1 MTSPNSESNPLDMSA
16 PGGQISAS
24 LTLPQGMGLQTMPIM
39 LSVSLP
45 EKDKGD
51 NKMGVL
57 PPVLQLI
64 QQSGL
69 QTLSQIFPQAA
80 PPLTNS
86 SQATSIQDYTTPSPA
101 HPNVETDLSEA
112 SLKPPAKPAFDLS
125 SFLKLQN
132 PNDLVSIQN
141 RISLANNS
149 LNSLANVVQEST
161 NSQVLPQT
169 QTLTSATEQ
178 GSDNRQNDVVHPS
191 SSLSSSEAPAVLQN
205 LSVHDAI
212 AVHLGGNEFTRP
224 DLISPHLEALV
235 SNATFIQQ
243 CGNQDLASGQY
254 ATNAAPQLTIHQSAD
269 ALQTHGQHA
278 GEPLMSVG
286 DQCQMPS
293 DLQSSTLQSNI
304 QNQMLCSSTALGHQ
318 TDGTELSSQHVET
331 SQLTQ
336 NHMEDISL
344 NTQQKCNDV
353 AIGNE
358 MTVVGYNPQDYLQ
371 MQTSLATA
379 AAYIPIREDLAN
391 QDPSTVAA
399 SLASQIEAISSAI
412 NNQSGLIQLPTAGP
426 NPQCPSHLVDLVLKL
441 AGKRDANV
449 QRETPPVAVSI
460 PVEPV
465 IGAGLAIPEVF
476 VSFCVGC
483 NSASEANPCLIHD
496 TEYTAIA
503 DSPIPTRARASLPT
517 CFYLKPSETIL
528 QNVIGV
534 WSKVALKAKSKFGP
548 LVGKVSSSA
557 PGESKLGSLPE
568 FKVIYSDKVDQY
580 DLEDEQECNWL
591 KFVQMART
599 EASQNMVVTQLGS
612 EIYFFTTKQVYPGE
626 ELLFWYSKDYA
637 RFLGVPVSPET
648 KKIKMCYV
656 CGKVFVGRLNL
667 RAHQKLLHADVVKRK
682 WNCNMCEQGF
692 TSSAKLNDHM
702 NIHMGIK
709 PHTCQYCGKRFTDQS
724 NLRQH
729 LLTHSNVKRFSC
741 TQCGNQFRQKIHL
754 QTHMLTHTGEKNLQC
769 NFCVKKF
776 ARESDRKQHQYQH
789 TKEKIYQC
797 LECNKI
803 FYKLQN
809 YKRHALMHTGEK
821 NHACPKCQKRF
832 YTKYHLQRHSKIC
845 KGATTKIYLNKHEKN
860 LNLEEIANE
869 LTAGPSASRTLG
881 TNTATP

>member
-1 MTSPNSESNPLDMSA
+1 MTTPNSESNSQDMSA
-16 PGGQISAS
+16 QGGQISAP

-45 EKDKGD
+45 EKDMEN
-51 NKMGVL
+51 NKLGVL

-69 QTLSQIFPQAA
+69 QTLSQIFPQVA

-86 SQATSIQDYTTPSPA
+86 SQATPIQDYTTSSPA
-101 HPNVETDLSEA
+101 HPNVATGSPDT
-112 SLKPPAKPAFDLS
+112 SLKPSARPSLDLS
-125 SFLKLQN
+125 SVLKLQN
-132 PNDLVSIQN
+132 SSELVSIQN
-141 RISLANNS
+141 RLSLANTS
-149 LNSLANVVQEST
+149 INSLANLVQEST
-161 NSQVLPQT
+161 NSQVLHST
-169 QTLTSATEQ
+169 QTLNNSSEE
-178 GSDNRQNDVVHPS
+178 GSGNRQSDVVHPS
-191 SSLSSSEAPAVLQN
+191 LPSSQAPAALQN
-205 LSVHDAI
+205 MSVPDAI
-212 AVHLGGNEFTRP
+212 AVHLGSGEFTRS

-243 CGNQDLASGQY
+243 CANQDLASGQY
-254 ATNAAPQLTIHQSAD
+254 LTNQASQLTSHQPANT
-269 ALQTHGQHA
+269 LQTHGQHA
-278 GEPLMSVG
+278 GEPLLSVG
-286 DQCQMPS
+286 NQCQLAS
-293 DLQSSTLQSNI
+293 DLQSTSLQSNI
-304 QNQMLCSSTALGHQ
+304 PSQMLCTSTALGHQ
-318 TDGTELSSQHVET
+318 TDGTELSSQHQEAP
-331 SQLTQ
+331 QLTQ
-336 NHMEDISL
+336 HHIEDISL
-344 NTQQKCNDV
+344 TQQKCNDV
-353 AIGNE
+353 TIGNE

-379 AAYIPIREDLAN
+379 AYIPLREELSN

-412 NNQSGLIQLPTAGP
+412 TNQSGLIQLPTTGP

-441 AGKRDANV
+441 AGKRDANIPH
-449 QRETPPVAVSI
+449 ETTAVTVSI

-465 IGAGLAIPEVF
+465 TGAGLAIPEVF

-483 NSASEANPCLIHD
+483 DSASETTPCLVHD
-496 TEYTAIA
+496 TEYSAIV
-503 DSPIPTRARASLPT
+503 DSPIPSKARASLPT
-517 CFYLKPSETIL
+517 CLCLKSSETIL
-528 QNVIGV
+528 QNVTGV
-534 WSKVALKAKSKFGP
+534 WAKVKLKAKSKFGP
-548 LVGKVSSSA
+548 LVGKISSSA

-568 FKVIYSDKVDQY
+568 FKVIYSNKVDQY

-599 EASQNMVVTQLGS
+599 EAAQNMVVTQLGS
-612 EIYFFTTKQVYPGE
+612 EIFFFTTKEVYPGE
-626 ELLFWYSKDYA
+626 ELFFWYSKDYA

-648 KKIKMCYV
+648 KKIKTCYV

-709 PHTCQYCGKRFTDQS
+709 PHTCQICGKRFTDQS

-769 NFCVKKF
+769 SFCVKKF

-797 LECNKI
+797 MDCNKI

-881 TNTATP
+881 NSTATS

>member
-1 MTSPNSESNPLDMSA
+1 MAASE
-16 PGGQISAS
+16 GQISAA

-45 EKDKGD
+45 EK
-51 NKMGVL
+51 NTANSKMSVL

-69 QTLSQIFPQAA
+69 QTLSQIFPQVGA
-80 PPLTNS
+80 PLTSS
-86 SQATSIQDYTTPSPA
+86 SQATSIQDYTTPA
-101 HPNVETDLSEA
+101 HPCVTACLTDT
-112 SLKPPAKPAFDLS
+112 SLKPPRTSFDLS
-125 SFLKLQN
+125 SILKLGN
-132 PNDLVSIQN
+132 PNELVSIQN
-141 RISLANNS
+141 RSSLANAS
-149 LNSLANVVQEST
+149 LSSLANIVQETT
-161 NSQVLPQT
+161 NSQVLHP
-169 QTLTSATEQ
+169 TLNNSSEQ
-178 GSDNRQNDVVHPS
+178 AGDNGESSVIH
-191 SSLSSSEAPAVLQN
+191 SSLSSSQTPAVLQN
-205 LSVHDAI
+205 LSVQDAI
-212 AVHLGGNEFTRP
+212 AVHLGGGEFARS
-224 DLISPHLEALV
+224 DLISPQLEALV
-235 SNATFIQQ
+235 SNSAFIQQ
-243 CGNQDLASGQY
+243 CANQDLASGQY
-254 ATNAAPQLTIHQSAD
+254 LTNQSSHLTDHQSTD
-269 ALQTHGQHA
+269 SLQTHSQHA
-278 GEPLMSVG
+278 GESLMSVG
-286 DQCQMPS
+286 DQCQMTS
-293 DLQSSTLQSNI
+293 DLQSSIPS
-304 QNQMLCSSTALGHQ
+304 QMLCTNTDLGHQ
-318 TDGTELSSQHVET
+318 PDRADLTGQE
-331 SQLTQ
+331 QLTQ
-336 NHMEDISL
+336 HHIEDIGLS
-344 NTQQKCNDV
+344 QQKCNDV

-371 MQTSLATA
+371 MQTNLASAA
-379 AAYIPIREDLAN
+379 AAYIPISEELPN

-412 NNQSGLIQLPTAGP
+412 TSQDPSTVAASLASQIEAISSAITSQSGFVQLPTTGS

-441 AGKRDANV
+441 AGKRDAN
-449 QRETPPVAVSI
+449 TPPDTAPALAVSV

-465 IGAGLAIPEVF
+465 LRSGLAIPEVF
-476 VSFCVGC
+476 VSFCVEC
-483 NSASEANPCLIHD
+483 DSASSETSPCLVHNP
-496 TEYTAIA
+496 EYTTIG
-503 DSPIPTRARASLPT
+503 DTPIPSRARASLPT
-517 CFYLKPSETIL
+517 CLYLKSSDTPL
-528 QNVIGV
+528 QKVMGV
-534 WSKVALKAKSKFGP
+534 WANSKIKANSKFGP

-599 EASQNMVVTQLGS
+599 EAAQNMVVTQLGS
-612 EIYFFTTKQVYPGE
+612 EIFFFTTKEIYPGD

-648 KKIKMCYV
+648 KKVKTCYV

-667 RAHQKLLHADVVKRK
+667 RAHQKLVHADVVKRK

-709 PHTCQYCGKRFTDQS
+709 PHTCQVCGKRFTDQS

-729 LLTHSNVKRFSC
+729 LHTHTNVKRFSC

-769 NFCVKKF
+769 RYCVKKF

-797 LECNKI
+797 MECNKI

-832 YTKYHLQRHSKIC
+832 YTKYHLQRHSKTC

-869 LTAGPSASRTLG
+869 LTAGPSASRTMG
-881 TNTATP
+881 NSTATS

>member
-1 MTSPNSESNPLDMSA
+1 MTSPNSEPNPLDMSA
-16 PGGQISAS
+16 LGGQISAS
-24 LTLPQGMGLQTMPIM
+24 LTLPQGMGLQSMPIM
-39 LSVSLP
+39 LSLSLP

-51 NKMGVL
+51 AKMGVL

-86 SQATSIQDYTTPSPA
+86 SQATPILDYTTVSPA
-101 HPNVETDLSEA
+101 HPETGNSLSDTTQ
-112 SLKPPAKPAFDLS
+112 KPSARPSFDLS

-132 PNDLVSIQN
+132 SNELVSIQN
-141 RISLANNS
+141 RLSLANTCF
-149 LNSLANVVQEST
+149 NSLANIVQAST
-161 NSQVLPQT
+161 DSPVLSQA
-169 QTLTSATEQ
+169 QTLTSSSEQ
-178 GSDNRQNDVVHPS
+178 ENDNRQSDIIDPS
-191 SSLSSSEAPAVLQN
+191 STLSSSQAPAVLQN
-205 LSVHDAI
+205 LSVQDAI
-212 AVHLGGNEFTRP
+212 VQLGSGEFTRS
-224 DLISPHLEALV
+224 DLISPHLESLV

-243 CGNQDLASGQY
+243 CANQDLASGQY
-254 ATNAAPQLTIHQSAD
+254 VTNQTSQLSTHQSAD
-269 ALQTHGQHA
+269 TLQAHGQHA

-286 DQCQMPS
+286 DQCQMTT
-293 DLQSSTLQSNI
+293 DLQSTTLQSGI
-304 QNQMLCSSTALGHQ
+304 QNQILCQSTSLGHQ
-318 TDGTELSSQHVET
+318 TDGTELSSQHQEAPQL
-331 SQLTQ
+331 SQH
-336 NHMEDISL
+336 HMEDLSL
-344 NTQQKCNDV
+344 AQQKCNDV

-358 MTVVGYNPQDYLQ
+358 MTVVGYSPQDYLH
-371 MQTSLATA
+371 MQANLAT
-379 AAYIPIREDLAN
+379 AAYIPIREEIAN

-412 NNQSGLIQLPTAGP
+412 TNQSGLIQLPTTGA

-441 AGKRDANV
+441 AGRRDAN
-449 QRETPPVAVSI
+449 TPHENPAVAVSI

-483 NSASEANPCLIHD
+483 NAASETSPCLIHD

-503 DSPIPTRARASLPT
+503 DSPIPSKARASLPT
-517 CFYLKPSETIL
+517 CLYLKSSETIL
-528 QNVIGV
+528 QNVMGV
-534 WSKVALKAKSKFGP
+534 WSKVPIKAKSKFGP

-580 DLEDEQECNWL
+580 DLDDEEECNWL

-599 EASQNMVVTQLGS
+599 EESQNMVVTQMGS
-612 EIYFFTTKQVYPGE
+612 DIYFFTTKDVYPGE

-637 RFLGVPVSPET
+637 RFLGIPVSPET

-729 LLTHSNVKRFSC
+729 LLTHTNVKRFSC
-741 TQCGNQFRQKIHL
+741 NQCGNQFRQKIHL
-754 QTHMLTHTGEKNLQC
+754 QTHMLIHTGEKNLQC
-769 NFCVKKF
+769 SYCVKKF

-797 LECNKI
+797 TECNKI

-809 YKRHALMHTGEK
+809 YKRHLLMHTGEK

-869 LTAGPSASRTLG
+869 LTAGPSGSRTLG
-881 TNTATP
+881 TSTATS